1 MKIVVLAAGTSTE
14 RDVSVSTSRNV
25 CASLRRNG
33 HKANMIDAFFGTDR
47 YTDTDAFFEDDSDLD
62 ALSRQMLAKTKDVPA
77 ELKRREAAREGFFGP
92 FVIDVCRAADIVF
105 IGLHGAN
112 GEDGKVQGAFDLL
125 GIRYTGT
132 DSLSSAISMNK
143 DYTKKILVAAGVRMP
158 EGITLHRA
166 EDREKVLE
174 SFPVPCV
181 VKPACG
187 GSSVGVSI
195 VKEREALGAAL
206 DAAFALEDT
215 VLIEEFVSGQEF
227 STGVLAG
234 KAMPV
239 VQIEAAAGG
248 YNYENKYKAGGAVE
262 TCPAPVD
269 EETTKNLQK
278 AAEDACRA
286 AGVTPIGRVDEILGE
301 NGEVYCLEI
310 NTLPGMTETSLVPK
324 EAKAMGMSYDD
335 LTEKMI
341 ELSLDKYRK

>member
-1 MKIVVLAAGTSTE
+1 MKIAVLAAGTSTE

-33 HKANMIDAFFGTDR
+33 HKANMIDAFFGTDV
-47 YTDTDAFFEDDSDLD
+47 YNDTDSFFEDNSDLE
-62 ALSRQMLAKTKDVPA
+62 ALSTQMLSRTKDVPA
-77 ELKRREAAREGFFGP
+77 EVKRRQTSGEGFFGP
-92 FVIDVCRAADIVF
+92 FVIEACRAADIVF

-112 GEDGKVQGAFDLL
+112 GEDGKLQGAFDLL

-143 DYTKKILVAAGVRMP
+143 DYTKKILTASGVKMP
-158 EGITLHRA
+158 QGITLHR
-166 EDREKVLE
+166 EDALE
-174 SFPVPCV
+174 ETIAHFPVPCV

-187 GSSVGVSI
+187 GSSVGVTI
-195 VKEREALGAAL
+195 VKERGELESALT
-206 DAAFALEDT
+206 AAFALEDT
-215 VLIEEFVSGQEF
+215 VLVEQFISGREF

-248 YNYENKYKAGGAVE
+248 YNYENKYKADGAVE
-262 TCPAPVD
+262 TCPAPID
-269 EETTKNLQK
+269 PETTKKLQK

-286 AGVTPIGRVDEILGE
+286 AGVTPIGRVDEIVGDD
-301 NGEVYCLEI
+301 GEVYCLEI
-310 NTLPGMTETSLVPK
+310 NTLPGMTKTSLVPK

-341 ELSLDKYRK
+341 RLSLDKYRK

>member
-33 HKANMIDAFFGTDR
+33 HKANMIDVFFGTDA
-47 YTDTDAFFEDDSDLD
+47 YSDPESFFEDDSDLD
-62 ALSRQMLAKTKDVPA
+62 ALSQQMLARTKDVPA
-77 ELKRREAAREGFFGP
+77 ELKRREAAKEGFFGP
-92 FVIDVCRAADIVF
+92 FVIEACRAADLVF

-112 GEDGKVQGAFDLL
+112 GEDGKVQGTFDLL

-143 DYTKKILVAAGVRMP
+143 DYTKKILTSAGVRMP
-158 EGITLHRA
+158 KGITLHRGD
-166 EDREKVLE
+166 DRSVLD

-187 GSSVGVSI
+187 GSSVGVTI
-195 VKEREALGAAL
+195 VQTREELGAAL
-206 DAAFALEDT
+206 DTAFALEDT

-227 STGVLAG
+227 TTGVLAG
-234 KAMPV
+234 HAMPV
-239 VQIEAAAGG
+239 VLIQAAAGG
-248 YNYENKYKAGGAVE
+248 YNYENKYKADGAVE

-269 EETTKNLQK
+269 EETTEKLQR
-278 AAEDACRA
+278 AAEAACQA
-286 AGVTPIGRVDEILGE
+286 AGVTPIGRVDEIVNEAGD
-301 NGEVYCLEI
+301 VYVLEI
-310 NTLPGMTETSLVPK
+310 NTLPGMTPTSLMPK

-335 LTEKMI
+335 LTEKMV

>member
-1 MKIVVLAAGTSTE
+1 MKIAVLAAGTSTE

-33 HKANMIDAFFGTDR
+33 HKANMIDAFFGTDV
-47 YTDTDAFFEDDSDLD
+47 YKDTDAFFEDDSDLE
-62 ALSRQMLAKTKDVPA
+62 ALSSQMLEKTKDVPA
-77 ELKRREAAREGFFGP
+77 EIRRRKAAGEGFFGP
-92 FVIDVCRAADIVF
+92 SVIEVCRAADIVF

-143 DYTKKILVAAGVRMP
+143 DYTKKILRASGVRMP
-158 EGITLHRA
+158 DGITLHRA
-166 EDREKVLE
+166 DDRQDTIAH
-174 SFPVPCV
+174 FPVPCV

-187 GSSVGVSI
+187 GSSVGVTI
-195 VKEREALGAAL
+195 VKERGELEKALA
-206 DAAFALEDT
+206 AAFALEDT
-215 VLIEEFVSGQEF
+215 VLVEQFISGREF

-239 VQIEAAAGG
+239 VQIEAAPGG
-248 YNYENKYKAGGAVE
+248 YNYENKYKAGGAIE

-269 EETTKNLQK
+269 QQTTEKLQK

-286 AGVTPIGRVDEILGE
+286 CGVTPIGRVDEILSDDGL
-301 NGEVYCLEI
+301 VYCLEI

-341 ELSLDKYRK
+341 ELSLAKYRD